1 MKKLAKTLLTLAVTA
16 GLALSVSAFSACGD
30 GREVLIDGD
39 YSAQATE
46 TQLTTLR
53 EYASKT
59 SDDLLGD
66 SSASGWSYNAR
77 YNASGDVVAG
87 IEMSAEGQ
95 TVGMDMGM
103 NVNYDHVISLA
114 NSETGPSV
122 RGSGNMNYN
131 MTVDMAIP
139 GMEAQDVS
147 ISLDGA
153 SYNDEN
159 YFYLDGA
166 FSMSGGG
173 TDYSQANKIKLDYS
187 SVFGDIFQ
195 TGGSDAFVD
204 ITPALEALETV
215 GAAVYV
221 DESSSFKVKI
231 SLSAQGWAEL
241 YGEAIEEISGA
252 LGSDLGLE
260 VIADNTDFGHC
271 DIYLDF
277 DKESGVLLGYGTSV
291 DASFGYSATANGAS
305 VSVTYDM
312 DIDSWFLSTDSAA
325 GELPSD
331 LDDYEYV
338 GM

>member
-1 MKKLAKTLLTLAVTA
+1 MYMKKLAKTLLTLAVTA

-95 TVGMDMGM
+95 TVGMNMGM

-153 SYNDEN
+153 SRRTTTSISR
-159 YFYLDGA
+159 A
-166 FSMSGGG
+166 VRSRSCSG
-173 TDYSQANKIKLDYS
+173 SRS
-187 SVFGDIFQ
+187 SPK
-195 TGGSDAFVD
+195 T
-204 ITPALEALETV
+204 ITR
-215 GAAVYV
+215 
-221 DESSSFKVKI
+221 
-231 SLSAQGWAEL
+231 
-241 YGEAIEEISGA
+241 
-252 LGSDLGLE
+252 
-260 VIADNTDFGHC
+260 NTC
-271 DIYLDF
+271 
-277 DKESGVLLGYGTSV
+277 
-291 DASFGYSATANGAS
+291 
-305 VSVTYDM
+305 
-312 DIDSWFLSTDSAA
+312 AA
-325 GELPSD
+325 GWGVCSSRARRRSKRRRCFRAGRRCAVCSPK
-331 LDDYEYV
+331 
-338 GM
+338 